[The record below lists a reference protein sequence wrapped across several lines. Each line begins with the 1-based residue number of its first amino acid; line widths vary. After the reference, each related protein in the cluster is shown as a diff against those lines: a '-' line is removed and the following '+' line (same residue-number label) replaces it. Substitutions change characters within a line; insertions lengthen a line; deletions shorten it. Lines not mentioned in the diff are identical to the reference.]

1 MEKIIGVDEARA
13 KLGTLVK
20 EVSNYGR
27 SVVITRRSK
36 DQAVLIGR
44 DEYIKL
50 REIEAENARIKLG
63 DVIKKI
69 RDFIKEEGLSAE
81 EVEEAIKAVRSL
93 KWKEE

>member
-20 EVSNYGR
+20 EVSNYGK

-50 REIEAENARIKLG
+50 REIEAENARIKLR
-63 DVIKKI
+63 DAIKKI

-93 KWKEE
+93 K

>member
-20 EVSNYGR
+20 EVSNYGK

-36 DQAVLIGR
+36 NQAVLIGR

-50 REIEAENARIKLG
+50 KEIEAQNARIKLRS
-63 DVIKKI
+63 VIKKI
-69 RDFIKEEGLSAE
+69 EDLIKEEGLSAE
-81 EVEEAIKAVRSL
+81 EVEEAIKIVRSA
-93 KWKEE
+93 K

>member
-93 KWKEE
+93 K

>member
-20 EVSNYGR
+20 EVSNYGK

-36 DQAVLIGR
+36 NQAVLIGR

-50 REIEAENARIKLG
+50 KEIEAQNARIKLRS
-63 DVIKKI
+63 VIKKI
-69 RDFIKEEGLSAE
+69 KDLIKEEGLSAE
-81 EVEEAIKAVRSL
+81 EVEEAIKIVRSA
-93 KWKEE
+93 K